1 MANLEDVQDLI
12 QEILD
17 NPKLK
22 YVADRLRQEYHD
34 EPILQTASQMQR
46 LLPRPLVE
54 AKRLMRNPANT
65 IIITDSCSISRQRR
79 WRISPDDF
87 SEQASFS
94 SCYPCYRDMND
105 RQLRTYFTWRTK
117 VRQGVVESTS
127 PSYAELY
134 CYELLHQIGVP
145 DPETGFRMLQQFR
158 QDYTAVSPECRFPYF
173 SIWLHDYIIY
183 YGLDQAL
190 LPELSEDYAA
200 EARFDK
206 SFQTVQEAETHTDA
220 ELISAIPTCP
230 ATGSSVLSFTENRRN

>member
-54 AKRLMRNPANT
+54 AKRLMRNPAEYHYNY
-65 IIITDSCSISRQRR
+65 RQLFYQQAKLLEDFT
-79 WRISPDDF
+79 DDF

-190 LPELSEDYAA
+190 LPELSEDYG
-200 EARFDK
+200 
-206 SFQTVQEAETHTDA
+206 STVRQKLSDGAGGRNTHRCRTVSGDFRLVRLRA
-220 ELISAIPTCP
+220 P
-230 ATGSSVLSFTENRRN
+230 AF